1 MNKELEIAK
10 IRINERMNER
20 MKVIVKIIFYNLIT
34 Y

>member
-10 IRINERMNER
+10 IKINERMNER